1 MGAAAGVA
9 AGVKAGVVTPSVRS
23 AVDLRN
29 GVQEMPSKF
38 VGINIG

>member
-1 MGAAAGVA
+1 MGVAAGVA
-9 AGVKAGVVTPSVRS
+9 ADIKAVVVTPSVGS

-29 GVQEMPSKF
+29 GVQEMPSKL